1 MAATNDAAI
10 IALLQKRDET
20 ALQEIRTAYGKQCFQ
35 TAYRI
40 LGSREDAE
48 ECVSDMLIGAWNS
61 IPPHNPNSLCA
72 YLTALVR
79 RSAMD
84 KLRKTYSQKRGGAQF
99 AAALDEIAEII
110 PSDES
115 IPSEVERRE
124 MLAAVTAFLRSLP
137 EQQKQIFMLRY
148 YTAMPVKEIAEKTG
162 MTQNAVKLTLMRIRK
177 KLKETLGKEGL
188 L

>member
-1 MAATNDAAI
+1 MAAINDAAI
-10 IALLQKRDET
+10 IALLQKRDEA
-20 ALQEIRTAYGKQCFQ
+20 ALQEIRKAYGDFCFQ

-48 ECVSDMLIGAWNS
+48 ECVGDMLIDAWNS

-72 YLTALVR
+72 YLTVLVR
-79 RSAMD
+79 RSALD
-84 KLRKTYSQKRGGAQF
+84 RLRHETSKKRGGMQF

-110 PSDES
+110 PSDER
-115 IPSEVERRE
+115 IESEVERRE
-124 MLAAVTAFLRSLP
+124 MLAAVTSFLRSLP

-148 YTAMPVKEIAEKTG
+148 FTAAPVKEIAERFG
-162 MTQNAVKLTLMRIRK
+162 LTQNTVKLSLMRTRK
-177 KLKETLGKEGL
+177 KLKEYLRKEGL

>member
-61 IPPHNPNSLCA
+61 IPPHSPDSLCA
-72 YLTALVR
+72 YLLALTR
-79 RSAMD
+79 RSALD
-84 KLRKTYSQKRGGAQF
+84 RLRREHSQKRGGTQF

-110 PSDES
+110 PSDERIES
-115 IPSEVERRE
+115 AVERRE

-148 YTAMPVKEIAEKTG
+148 YTAESVKEIAG
-162 MTQNAVKLTLMRIRK
+162 RFGITQNAVKLSLLRTRK
-177 KLKETLGKEGL
+177 KLKEHLKKEGL